1 MSSLILPL
9 PRPTR
14 PPKKMRRTAT
24 SVMAGDFDIRP
35 PRDAFTCLLNGV
47 PRYKPVENEEEVAR
61 KAEKRKRKELVAL
74 EAQKASSSH
83 TVDFDAT
90 TATSCPNP
98 RLDIPHTKTSGFWP
112 VDSLPTRPTFSAS
125 ARPRIEL
132 RTAQR
137 SVSIT
142 PPPTSP
148 TMFLSTPA
156 STPGPSD
163 SSSTSRMSSKRPHT
177 PDDEDELQLRP
188 FPPTRGRKKPA
199 VKKGWKG
206 WVEGSPPPSEKLIN
220 LDAVPVLQ
228 ERRTR
233 SGKNFDA
240 IGIGKESWV

>member
-1 MSSLILPL
+1 MVPLLLPQ
-9 PRPTR
+9 PHPVR

-24 SVMAGDFDIRP
+24 AVMAGVFDVRP
-35 PRDAFTCLLNGV
+35 ARDAFTCLLNGV
-47 PRYKPVENEEEVAR
+47 PRYKHVETEESSVR
-61 KAEKRKRKELVAL
+61 KAEKRRRKEEAAL
-74 EAQKASSSH
+74 AANRASASNAAKL
-83 TVDFDAT
+83 DAT
-90 TATSCPNP
+90 TATSCTNQ
-98 RLDIPHTKTSGFWP
+98 RLDIAHTKTSGFWP
-112 VDSLPTRPTFSAS
+112 VEPLAPSATRTTS

-132 RTAQR
+132 KTAQR
-137 SVSIT
+137 SVSVT

-177 PDDEDELQLRP
+177 PDDQDLL
-188 FPPTRGRKKPA
+188 PPPPPKQRGRKKPA
-199 VKKGWKG
+199 VRKGWKG

-233 SGKNFDA
+233 SGKSFDA
-240 IGIGKESWV
+240 IGIGKEGWV